1 MTTAAGRWRAA
12 ALALLLA
19 LGLTACAIRPA
30 RAPAPVEPAGG
41 PTRPATGTP
50 PPGAAAPVTRP
61 PEAAAPVTRPPG
73 AAAPARPP
81 EQAAIP
87 GRGRPAPIPDRRID
101 LDGRCAQT
109 EEDGYREDA
118 SLRVRDNEVQSL
130 SWQLWVGRKGSC
142 RFEQGEFRQTRS
154 RPHIEMTARDGSGC
168 RLMVWQD
175 PRRVTLA
182 HADCQKRCTAG
193 IYEQAWPVMFDP
205 ASGACARTDR

>member
-1 MTTAAGRWRAA
+1 MTVAAGRWRAA

-19 LGLTACAIRPA
+19 MGLAACAIRPD

-41 PTRPATGTP
+41 A
-50 PPGAAAPVTRP
+50 TRP
-61 PEAAAPVTRPPG
+61 PTGASPPGTVVPPARPP
-73 AAAPARPP
+73 AATPARPP

-87 GRGRPAPIPDRRID
+87 RRGRPTPIPDRRID
-101 LDGRCAQT
+101 LDGRCAQV

-118 SLRVRDNEVQSL
+118 SLRVRDNEVQAL
-130 SWQLWVGRKGSC
+130 SWQLWVGRKGGC

-193 IYEQAWPVMFDP
+193 IYDQAWPVMFDP

>member
-19 LGLTACAIRPA
+19 LGLTACAIRPE
-30 RAPAPVEPAGG
+30 RAPAPVEPAGV
-41 PTRPATGTP
+41 PTRPATGAP
-50 PPGAAAPVTRP
+50 PPGT
-61 PEAAAPVTRPPG
+61 AAPVTRPPG
-73 AAAPARPP
+73 AAAPVRPP

-182 HADCQKRCTAG
+182 HADCQKRCSAG